1 MTQNT
6 LIPGYQQVTQFSS
19 DDDEYERNA
28 DGSIVEE
35 VVYVTLDLGPV
46 EPRLVPSTTEYR
58 LIVSWSCYAFIG

>member
-19 DDDEYERNA
+19 DDEYERNA

-58 LIVSWSCYAFIG
+58 LIVSWLCYAFIG

>member
-1 MTQNT
+1 MSQNT
-6 LIPGYQQVTQFSS
+6 LIPGYQQVAQFSS

-28 DGSIVEE
+28 DGSIAEE

-58 LIVSWSCYAFIG
+58 LIVSWSCYVVIG